1 MRLAPLAALLAV
13 LPALALAADGP
24 FPLNVRVGQGA
35 AICKTGTILCPAGG
49 AMCDD
54 PKVAVPE
61 LGPDG
66 VEFKGVGPGSTLCSA
81 GTQEGRGPRVV
92 YRVTVSAAPAPD
104 KAKPAGGKGG

>member
-1 MRLAPLAALLAV
+1 MRASSLALLAAI
-13 LPALALAADGP
+13 PFAALAADDP
-24 FPLNVRVGQGA
+24 YPLHVSVGQGA
-35 AICKTGTILCPAGG
+35 AICKTGTILCPAGA

-81 GTQEGRGPRVV
+81 GSASGKGARRV
-92 YRVTVSAAPAPD
+92 YRVTVGAAPAPD
-104 KAKPAGGKGG
+104 KARPAGGKGG